1 MRTALYV
8 LMLGLLSPWL
18 TAQITESQR
27 RADQHFRMAMTAYE
41 QETYANAREGFE
53 RALATESLPLE
64 RRLEA
69 LYYRAISALE
79 LFHADAESLMQSF
92 IEEFPT
98 SSFVNQARLYLGQFF
113 FKNRNY
119 RKSLLYLSDVN
130 PRYIDR
136 ADRQELKFQLGY
148 AYFSNEDYERARS
161 MFATLKNEAGPFA
174 ASARYY
180 FAHILYAEQEFPEAL
195 VNFEALRS
203 DPAFGRMVPFYLA
216 HVYYQMQ
223 EYDSLFVYG
232 NDIMSNENAPRRM
245 EIAKLMGDA
254 HYRRE
259 QYKNAIAFFELFRE
273 EGGKPSRND
282 HYELGFSYYKIGN
295 YDKAIEHF
303 SKVSMNKDELAQ
315 MTYYHLGD
323 CHLKRDDK
331 KSALTAFAAAM
342 DIDKDPVIA
351 EDAAFQFV
359 KLNYQLGGVFRD
371 VVTALN
377 EFQRKYPQS
386 EHTRKV
392 NTLLADAHLRSK
404 NYSRA
409 AEALKN
415 AGLRTLEQQ
424 AIYQKVTYFQGV
436 EAFQQERYK
445 TAVVHFSES
454 RKYPIDQVHLA
465 LSLYWAAESF
475 FQVMEYDVAIG
486 AYLEF
491 QQSPQ
496 AFSTDEFPYS
506 NYGLGYAYYMAGKL
520 NEAASAFRR
529 FSRER
534 NTDDRRRRDGL
545 LRLAD
550 VYFLMAQYPQA
561 LEFYSRV
568 NDQFSDHNVYA
579 HFQKAICLGL
589 TGEARQKI
597 AALDDLAKRAPNSPL
612 ALDARFE
619 KASTYIQLDDY
630 DQALRIYKAFI
641 HEYPNHP
648 NVPKAKL
655 NMSLAYR
662 NLTRYQDAI
671 DVLYEIVDQYPNTPV
686 AREAISFG
694 QNVFSEADRMADY
707 VSWVQRSGGENV
719 EQGKLDSALYFS
731 AFDHYSTGNHRAAIR
746 GFQDYAERFPVGL
759 FRVAA
764 LFYQAESYQR
774 MDSLSQALELYEDVL
789 ANERTAF
796 YERSLQRAADLRY
809 RNDDYTQAAHY
820 YRQMLDRG
828 LMDDDRLLANER
840 MMRIAFAQADW
851 PQLEDWSARVLDLNP
866 EQTKLRR
873 DARWY
878 KALALYRQHRRP
890 EADSALAYIASEY
903 QGNKAAQA
911 SYFLAE
917 FAFEDGDLETTK
929 TSVYGLIEAYP
940 NEVVLRDK
948 GLFLLAKVFIEE
960 DDYFQA
966 EYSLDF
972 VIQSNTDDDLV
983 KRATQLKTVL
993 DELRS
998 NEDASSESD
1007 AWEVE
1012 PGASPP
1018 DELDER
1024 PRDEEVETENSD
1036 DNQTEEYEQE

>member
-1 MRTALYV
+1 MRTALLV
-8 LMLGLLSPWL
+8 LMMALLSPL
-18 TAQITESQR
+18 LNAQITEAQR
-27 RADQHFRMAMTAYE
+27 RADQHFRTAMTAYE
-41 QETYANAREGFE
+41 QQTYANAREGFE
-53 RALATESLPLE
+53 RALATEALPLE

-79 LFHADAESLMQSF
+79 LFHADAESLMKSF

-119 RKSLLYLSDVN
+119 RKSLIYLSDVN
-130 PRYIDR
+130 PRYIER
-136 ADRQELKFQLGY
+136 KNRQEYRFQLGY
-148 AYFSNEDYERARS
+148 AHFSNEDYAQARGI
-161 MFATLKNEAGPFA
+161 FATLKNEDGPFA

-180 FAHILYAEQEFPEAL
+180 FAHIMYAEDAFSEAL
-195 VNFEALRS
+195 VNFEALRN
-203 DPAFGRMVPFYLA
+203 DPAFGQMVPFYLA
-216 HVYYQMQ
+216 HVYYQMK

-232 NDIMSNENAPRRM
+232 NKILSNENAPRRM

-259 QYKNAIAFFELFRE
+259 EYKNAIGFFELFRE

-282 HYELGFSYYKIGN
+282 HYELGFSYYKVQN

-377 EFQRKYPQS
+377 EFQRQYPNS
-386 EHTRKV
+386 EHTRKI

-409 AEALKN
+409 AEALKKT
-415 AGLRTLEQQ
+415 GLRTIEQRS
-424 AIYQKVTYFQGV
+424 IYQKVTYFQGI

-445 TAVVHFSES
+445 SAVVHFAES

-465 LSLYWAAESF
+465 LALYWAAESF
-475 FQVMEYDVAIG
+475 FQVMEYDAAIG

-496 AFSTDEFPYS
+496 AFSTDVFPYS
-506 NYGLGYAYYMAGKL
+506 NYGLGYAYYMSGKL
-520 NEAASAFRR
+520 PEAANAFRR

-534 NTDDRRRRDGL
+534 NADNRRRRDGL

-550 VYFLMAQYPQA
+550 VYFLQAQYPQA

-568 NDQFSDHNVYA
+568 NDQFSEHNAYA

-589 TGEARQKI
+589 TGESRQKI
-597 AALDDLAKRAPNSPL
+597 AALDELVKRAPNSPL

-619 KASTYIQLDDY
+619 KASTYIQIDDY

-641 HEYPNHP
+641 HENPNHP
-648 NVPKAKL
+648 NAPKAKL

-662 NLTRYQDAI
+662 NLSRYQDAI
-671 DVLYEIVDQYPNTPV
+671 DMLFEIVDQYPNTPV

-707 VSWVQRSGGENV
+707 VSWVQRSGGEDV

-731 AFDHYSTGNHRAAIR
+731 AFDHYSTGNHQAAVR

-774 MDSLSQALELYEDVL
+774 MDSLSQALDLYEDVL
-789 ANERTAF
+789 TNERTGF
-796 YERSLQRAADLRY
+796 FERALQRSADLRY
-809 RNDDYTQAAHY
+809 QNKDFVQAAHY

-840 MMRIAFAQADW
+840 MMRIAYAQADW
-851 PQLEDWSARVLDLNP
+851 PQLEDWSERVLALNP
-866 EQTKLRR
+866 EQSKLQR
-873 DARWY
+873 DAEWFQ
-878 KALALYRQHRRP
+878 ALALYRQHRRP
-890 EADSALAYIASEY
+890 EADSALTRIVREY
-903 QGNKAAQA
+903 QGTMAANA

-917 FAFEDGDLETTK
+917 FAFEDGDFETTK
-929 TSVYGLIEAYP
+929 TAVYGLIEAHP
-940 NEVVLRDK
+940 NEVLLRDK
-948 GLFLLAKVFIEE
+948 GLYLLAKVFIEE

-972 VIQSNTDDDLV
+972 VIQSDTDEELV
-983 KRATQLKTVL
+983 KQAKQLKTVL

-998 NEDASSESD
+998 SGEATESD
-1007 AWEVE
+1007 SWEVE
-1012 PGASPP
+1012 PGATQPREVE
-1018 DELDER
+1018 DELPSQEDDNTEDE
-1024 PRDEEVETENSD
+1024 
-1036 DNQTEEYEQE
+1036 DNQTEDDEQE